1 MKILMLLVVLSA
13 TTIGALCGIGGGV
26 IIKPVFDLV
35 SSYDAATINFLS
47 SSTVLAMSLYAV
59 INNYLNKKL
68 NFKENLLLALAAA
81 VGGVLGGKSFRLLK
95 NSVSEPKTV
104 TAVQSLI
111 LMLLIIVVFIYTL
124 NKKRIKTLDVTS
136 QPVKSLLGFVLGFV
150 SSFLGIGGGPI
161 NVAAFIF
168 FLGLDSKQ
176 AADCS
181 LFAIVFAQTANLL
194 STAVSG
200 GIPEFDWQMLLLMIG
215 LGILGGIIGRKINRK
230 ISNETVDRLF
240 NCSNLLIILI
250 CLFNFIRNMK

>member
-1 MKILMLLVVLSA
+1 MKILMLAVVLFA

-35 SSYDAATINFLS
+35 SSYDSVTINFLS
-47 SSTVLAMSLYAV
+47 CTTVLTMSLYAV

-68 NFKENLLLALAAA
+68 NFKENLFLALSAAI
-81 VGGVLGGKSFRLLK
+81 GGVLGGKCFRLLK

-104 TAVQSLI
+104 TAVQSLV
-111 LMLLIIVVFIYTL
+111 LMLLIIVVFVYTL
-124 NKKRIKTLDVTS
+124 NKKKIKPLNITS
-136 QPVKSLLGFVLGFV
+136 QLPKSILGFALGFV

-161 NVAAFIF
+161 NVAAFVF

-194 STAVSG
+194 STAFSG
-200 GIPEFDWQMLLLMIG
+200 SVPEFDYQMLLMMIC
-215 LGILGGIIGRKINRK
+215 LGILGGIIGRKINKK
-230 ISNETVDRLF
+230 ISNETVDKLF

-250 CLFNFIRNMK
+250 CLFNFIRNI